1 MSSNELQSE
10 ILFIKRIM
18 EDSRRS
24 MAENGIGYI
33 IWGIL
38 VVIGIIFNYL
48 RLIDVSDIN
57 PLYTWIVVIG
67 AGWIITFIS
76 IKKER
81 KETQASSLGN
91 QVLGGVWLSA
101 GLIMTT
107 IGFLGSIS
115 KTIPGFGIIPLMCCV
130 LAIAF
135 YVSGIVYKENLIK
148 LSGLGWWLAAITFF
162 LWHSVHSLLV
172 FAILMLLLQVL
183 PGLYFYKKW
192 KQEYLVLNKEQEII
206 K

>member
-1 MSSNELQSE
+1 MSSSELQSE
-10 ILFIKRIM
+10 ILYIKKVM
-18 EDSRRS
+18 EDSRRA

-33 IWGIL
+33 TWGVL

-48 RLIDVSDIN
+48 RLINVSDIN
-57 PLYTWIVVIG
+57 PLFTWIAVIG

-81 KETQASSLGN
+81 KTIQASSLGN
-91 QVLGGVWLSA
+91 QVLGGIWLSA
-101 GLIMTT
+101 GLVMTT
-107 IGFLGSIS
+107 IGFIGSAS
-115 KTIPGFGIIPLMCCV
+115 KIIPGFGIIPLMCCI

-162 LWHSVHSLLV
+162 LWHSVHSLLL
-172 FAILMLLLQVL
+172 FAILMLILQVL

-192 KQEYLVLNKEQEII
+192 KQEYSSLNIEQESIQ
-206 K
+206 